1 MTLAL
6 VLGFTLLAALAVLAL
21 LWSRWPAW
29 LKGLL
34 VVGVTLLYFIA
45 NEQVHQMWGWP
56 TTDALPARF
65 VLLAVVIEEPTPKTK
80 GALYVWAQPIE
91 GGAPSPAPRNYRLPY
106 AKDLHALF
114 EEGMK
119 KARQGVTQL
128 GSAEP
133 KRGGKSFFAWVKP
146 GAEEQVVK
154 LRDMPL
160 PQLPEK

>member
-6 VLGFTLLAALAVLAL
+6 VLAFTALAGLAVLAL

-34 VVGVTLLYFIA
+34 VVGVTALYFFG

-56 TTDALPARF
+56 TTDALPSRF
-65 VLLAVVIEEPTPKTK
+65 VLLAVVIEEPTPKTR
-80 GALYVWAQPIE
+80 GALYVWAQPIDN
-91 GGAPSPAPRNYRLPY
+91 GAPVAAPRNYRLPY

-114 EEGMK
+114 DEGMK
-119 KARQGVTQL
+119 KARQGVTQM

-133 KRGGKSFFAWVKP
+133 KRGGRGFFAWLKP
-146 GAEEQVVK
+146 GSDEQTIK